1 MRLIAILLTAGVLLF
16 SCNSGNKTPDVSSI
30 KIKLTTQRFEND
42 LFALDSNNFAQ
53 QLDKLEAK
61 YMGFGEDFV
70 YKILLADPRWSDDT
84 VANYV
89 LHFVKDYRVA
99 YDSTKRLYTDFSPYE
114 TEISTG
120 LQYMTYYFPGRRLPT
135 SIITFIGPFDGT
147 GIGTYDSTIYVG
159 LQ

>member
-70 YKILLADPRWSDDT
+70 YKILLADPGGRMIQ
-84 VANYV
+84 
-89 LHFVKDYRVA
+89 
-99 YDSTKRLYTDFSPYE
+99 SP
-114 TEISTG
+114 T
-120 LQYMTYYFPGRRLPT
+120 MC
-135 SIITFIGPFDGT
+135 SI
-147 GIGTYDSTIYVG
+147 
-159 LQ
+159 L